1 MPRKIIRDVFLRGK
15 EEERPLVEEL
25 EMEKQKKSRFLFKFA
40 ILVFILVL
48 LGAFGYVALNR
59 FLRPLSTF
67 LPYRET
73 LAIDSR
79 LRAYAN
85 PATTGLSF
93 ETMRLSSEE
102 SGLVTATGISSGG
115 QKSERQNNR
124 L

>member
-1 MPRKIIRDVFLRGK
+1 MPRKIIRDVFFKRQRGGK
-15 EEERPLVEEL
+15 ASCGRIGNGK
-25 EMEKQKKSRFLFKFA
+25 KQKSRFLFKFA

-59 FLRPLSTF
+59 ISTAAINIS
-67 LPYRET
+67 PYRET

-102 SGLVTATGISSGG
+102 SDLLPLPEFLQAGKKRAA
-115 QKSERQNNR
+115 K
-124 L
+124 